1 MDRTGPAELLPAFLK
16 LAGRRVVVVG
26 GGSVASAKVPPL
38 VRTGAAVTVVAP
50 SIASLIERTEVTLVR
65 REFVDS
71 DLDGAWFVVAAA
83 VPEVNRRV
91 ALAAE
96 ARRVFV
102 NAVDDPVNA
111 SAYAGGVFRRA
122 GVTVAIS
129 TDGHAPALAGLLREG
144 LEAVLP
150 DDLDSWMSAAQHI
163 RHEWITRGVP
173 MPKRRPLLLAALNR
187 LYEQRD
193 QVPDGASKGERV

>member
-1 MDRTGPAELLPAFLK
+1 MDGTEPADLLPAFLK
-16 LAGRRVVVVG
+16 LSGRRVVVVG
-26 GGSVASAKVPPL
+26 GGTVASAKVPPL

-50 SIASLIERTEVTLVR
+50 QIASIIERSGVTLVR
-65 REFVDS
+65 RDFVDS

-83 VPEVNRRV
+83 VPDVNRRV

-129 TDGHAPALAGLLREG
+129 TDGQAPALAGLLREG
-144 LEAVLP
+144 LEALLP
-150 DDLDSWMSAAQHI
+150 DDLDSWMSEAQHI
-163 RHEWITRGVP
+163 RHEWIARGVP
-173 MPKRRPLLLAALNR
+173 MPMRRPRLLAALNR

-193 QVPDGASKGERV
+193 PLATGASKGEGA